1 MEVIKMGSDIKKL
14 FWTGVAV
21 VCVILFAAS
30 VITPTKN
37 QVRGLETKIEAID
50 YTSQ

>member
-1 MEVIKMGSDIKKL
+1 MGSDIKKL

-37 QVRGLETKIEAID
+37 QVRGLETQIEAID